1 MDNENSTKK
10 TLWHQILG
18 RIFEF
23 LLTPLGITVSTDV
36 KVMTKPPEADILLL
50 KRLNNPNWTEEQ
62 QERLPDGIRNS
73 TAPQILIEFKAT
85 ESVSKDTFLQA
96 AGYEHFYKQSQ
107 KLKDEEIQTFV
118 LCAIQPQKANR
129 EQYGYHI
136 QVQRGVYQ
144 SDNIAFSHITLISL
158 NELPD
163 ELHNAWVTCLAS
175 KKLKRLNAFNRLK
188 SEGFELIPKPFKW
201 FLAELWQL
209 ISTKGDDDMTLNL
222 SPQQIEEMGQMWGD
236 VLLPTIPL
244 EKRLAGANPAD
255 VITHLNLE
263 PTEVINLFKQTNQLG
278 KLSFSE
284 IEELELHIKKLKQH
298 KKG

>member
-1 MDNENSTKK
+1 MDDENTTKK

-23 LLTPLGITVSTDV
+23 LLTPLGITVSTNVDV
-36 KVMTKPPEADILLL
+36 MANPPKADILLL
-50 KRLNNPNWTEEQ
+50 KRLDQNWTEEQ
-62 QERLPDGIRNS
+62 LERLPDGIRESN
-73 TAPQILIEFKAT
+73 APQILIEFKAT
-85 ESVSKDTFLQA
+85 ESLSKETFIQA
-96 AGYEHFYKQSQ
+96 AAYEHFYKQSQ
-107 KLKDEEIQTFV
+107 ELKDEEIQTFV

-136 QVQRGVYQ
+136 QVRRGVYQ

-188 SEGFELIPKPFKW
+188 SEGFDLIPKPFKW

-209 ISTKGDDDMTLNL
+209 ISIKGDDDMTLDL
-222 SPQQIEEMGQMWGD
+222 SPQQIEDMGQMWGD
-236 VLLPTIPL
+236 ILLPTIPL
-244 EKRLAGANPAD
+244 EKRLAGANP
-255 VITHLNLE
+255 V
-263 PTEVINLFKQTNQLG
+263 EVINLFKQTNQLG

-284 IEELELHIKKLKQH
+284 IEELEFHLKNLKQQ